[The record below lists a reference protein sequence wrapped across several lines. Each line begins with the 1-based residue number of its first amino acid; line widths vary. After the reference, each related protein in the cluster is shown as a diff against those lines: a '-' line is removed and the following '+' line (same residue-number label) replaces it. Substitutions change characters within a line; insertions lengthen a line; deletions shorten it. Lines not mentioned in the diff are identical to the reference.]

1 MNVIMGYA
9 VDFLVDKSLSITI
22 CKTKVEIIASMNYL
36 DKGSG
41 G

>member
-9 VDFLVDKSLSITI
+9 VNFSVVKSLSITV

-36 DKGSG
+36 EKGYG

>member
-9 VDFLVDKSLSITI
+9 VNFLVVRSLSVTV

-36 DKGSG
+36 EKGYG